1 MPIFVLL
8 SCSLL
13 SCSAKLALMCPT
25 TSSWRAIGL
34 RVCLA
39 LLVLLP
45 FCALHAQQ
53 LVWNDTWNGGLV
65 VDNFSRGT
73 GAQGLGYLEVP
84 VPDDATI
91 RKATFYAIELNGT
104 DASTTVVALNGVEY
118 TFDSGSTLTPLG
130 FTSYYG
136 PVRLH
141 ALELTAVF
149 DPLVDGYLIEYAVP
163 PGDHIGFTEVF
174 MAVAYEEAGAGEVT
188 ADFFWCDQNSASE
201 ENYTVTTSAPMRT
214 DHPIAFGTMASYCQ
228 IGLADCEEV
237 RVNGNYL
244 GYLGGPDENAA
255 SLFGASASFHYR
267 LDDFVG
273 LGTDDADVPIL
284 MADALTDLSALVA
297 NNATTFNVVYNHCG
311 NPISPW
317 DQDNLVN
324 MMLVAYAS
332 DICAL
337 PLDLGPDTVL
347 CAGETLELNA
357 TRPGATY
364 SWNDGVTTAVR
375 TVDQPGT
382 YVVTLTH
389 PQCTWAADTIVV
401 DFAPA
406 LAVDLGPDQVLC
418 TGQEVSLA
426 VPIVAGASYAW
437 ADGNTDNPR
446 VVVEPGTYALTA
458 SFGRCAATDS
468 ITIAVDECPFNVA
481 LPNIF
486 TPNGD
491 ASNRVFAPLHMD
503 GVQRLSI
510 TVYNRWGQSLFT
522 STALNFQWDGR
533 SAAGLSVPD
542 GTYFW
547 VLTYVPLRGDGTE
560 QAMTGTVTITR

>member
-1 MPIFVLL
+1 MRPNLFRL
-8 SCSLL
+8 
-13 SCSAKLALMCPT
+13 
-25 TSSWRAIGL
+25 RAAGL
-34 RVCLA
+34 RSCYALWA
-39 LLVLLP
+39 LLPLT
-45 FCALHAQQ
+45 ALHAQQ
-53 LVWNDTWNGGLV
+53 LVWNDTWHGGLV

-91 RKATFYAIELNGT
+91 RKATFYAIELNGPQ
-104 DASTTVVALNGVEY
+104 ASTIVRLNGIPY
-118 TFDSGSTLTPLG
+118 TFAPSSTLTT
-130 FTSYYG
+130 FTYQSLYG

-141 ALELTAVF
+141 ALDLTAEF
-149 DPLVDGYLIEYAVP
+149 DPLVDGYLIEYDVP
-163 PGDHIGFTEVF
+163 FGSDVSFTEVF
-174 MAVAYEEAGAGEVT
+174 MAVAYEQAGAGEVS
-188 ADFFWCDQNSASE
+188 ADFFWCDQNSAAE

-228 IGLADCEEV
+228 IGLVDCEEV
-237 RVNGNYL
+237 RINGNYL
-244 GYLGGPDENAA
+244 GYFGGPDENAA

-267 LDDFVG
+267 QDTFVG
-273 LGTDDADVPIL
+273 LGTDNADVPIL
-284 MADALTDLSALVA
+284 MADALTDLSTLVA

-311 NPISPW
+311 NPVLPW
-317 DQDNLVN
+317 AEDNLVN

-337 PLDLGPDTVL
+337 PLNLGPDTVL

-357 TRPGATY
+357 TRPGASY
-364 SWNDGVTTAVR
+364 RWNDGLTAPVR

-401 DFAPA
+401 DFVPP

-418 TGQEVSLA
+418 TGQEVVL
-426 VPIVAGASYAW
+426 GAPVVVGTTYTW

-446 VVVEPGTYALTA
+446 TVAGAGIYVLTA

-468 ITIAVDECPFNVA
+468 VAITVDECPFNVE

-491 ASNRVFAPLHMD
+491 ADNGVFAPLYMD

-510 TVYNRWGQSLFT
+510 TIYNRWGQSVFT

-533 SAAGLSVPD
+533 TAAGLAVPD

-547 VLTYVPLRGDGTE
+547 VLTYVPLRGNGAE
-560 QAMTGTVTITR
+560 QALTGTVTIVR